1 MPHLLINE
9 ANERIKNSFQL
20 SVKRLYSI
28 RLTTLDKKEWTTL
41 MVPYLTV
48 HFFTQVLWIVRKTSL
63 PDHSPNS
70 FP

>member
-28 RLTTLDKKEWTTL
+28 RLTTLDKKEWITL

-63 PDHSPNS
+63 RDHSPNS